1 MPMKFLLFG
10 KRELCNIPDR
20 NFLAML
26 AGDHSFLSYAR
37 CARGMPPLC
46 FVDRRSVGVLVLLL
60 VIGFLPAAE
69 TNPRLQ
75 GLMDEFEA
83 SSIAAQ
89 EAYVK
94 AIRKADDDRVAAL
107 LAARERTVVALKS
120 LMAPR
125 GNAIEPTDE
134 KAQGTRPGSSTAHP
148 YGDIIEQAEIYKC
161 VLSVQHDDPEAVR
174 FFSAIDPLRQ
184 VLTSIKTTSPARSHA
199 LVFGEASVEGA
210 VLSLWNQYNSGFGD
224 RGADKVQV
232 QLFSGAR
239 LVHEAGPLEV
249 PWAAGA
255 DQRLDI
261 PLPRKVMFDR
271 VRVAVLSWQGQGGG
285 LSEMQLMSNG
295 VNLLAN
301 WKPSASE
308 TYDPVYFDADRII
321 DGITT
326 SRNFAKGYWLLPNNT
341 TGWIEL
347 NGQGISQE

>member
-1 MPMKFLLFG
+1 
-10 KRELCNIPDR
+10 
-20 NFLAML
+20 ML
-26 AGDHSFLSYAR
+26 GADHSFVSNAR
-37 CARGMPPLC
+37 CARRVTQSCL
-46 FVDRRSVGVLVLLL
+46 VDRRSVGVLVLLL

-75 GLMDEFEA
+75 GLMGEFEA

-89 EAYVK
+89 EAYDQ
-94 AIRKADDDRVAAL
+94 AIRKADGDRVAAL
-107 LAARERTVVALKS
+107 LAARERTIVALKS

-134 KAQGTRPGSSTAHP
+134 KAQGTRSGSSTVLA

-161 VLSVQHDDPEAVR
+161 VLSLQHDDPDAVR
-174 FFSAIDPLRQ
+174 FFAEIDPLRQ
-184 VLTSIKTTSPARSHA
+184 VLTSIKTTSPPRSHA

-210 VLSLWNQYNSGFGD
+210 VLSIWNQYNSGFGD

-249 PWAAGA
+249 PWVAGT

-295 VNLLAN
+295 VNLLAK

-326 SRNFAKGYWLLPNNT
+326 SKNFAKGYWLLPNNT

-347 NGQGISQE
+347 NGQGITQE